1 VAVRSRCAPDEVGSP
16 LPKEPSGTLIQDL
29 ENTLHFWFQEKRVD
43 WVLIRPDRF
52 IAAVGSRH
60 DAVNELSAFCD
71 AVLAP

>member
-1 VAVRSRCAPDEVGSP
+1 
-16 LPKEPSGTLIQDL
+16 
-29 ENTLHFWFQEKRVD
+29 LHFWFQEKGID

-52 IAAVGSRH
+52 IAAVGSRK